1 LVSDY
6 AEADVTRADRESY
19 VRPPLEVVA
28 FELRVPHALPLAERA
43 AQTAVWEK
51 LRDKLPLTQPQAA
64 FQVALGGGPVV
75 QPQPLRMLD
84 RSRMISVVVGPES
97 IVLENTG
104 YRSFEDF
111 CAFLRDVL
119 DALPAA
125 DIAGF
130 TRVGLRYIN
139 EIRVPGLATPADW
152 EGLLAAP
159 LLAPASFATDG
170 LTLSRL
176 NGELDVAA
184 GDGYSVVMRYG
195 MFANRVVNIEGPL
208 RTRTSDTDPAF
219 VIDLDSYWET
229 SPTEELP
236 QFSIEAVLETTA
248 RLRSPIHELFEEA
261 ITDRLRDIFREER
274 T

>member
-1 LVSDY
+1 M
-6 AEADVTRADRESY
+6 TRADREIY

-28 FELRVPHALPLAERA
+28 FELRIPHALSLAERA
-43 AQTAVWEK
+43 AQRAVWEK
-51 LRDKLPLTQPQAA
+51 LRDRLPLTQPQAA
-64 FQVALGGGPVV
+64 FQVAVGGGPIV
-75 QPQPLRMLD
+75 QPQPPLRMLD
-84 RSRMISVVVGPES
+84 RSRMISVVVGPEAV
-97 IVLENTG
+97 VLENTS

-130 TRVGLRYIN
+130 MRVGLRYIN

-208 RTRTSDTDPAF
+208 RTRTSDIAPAF

-229 SPTEELP
+229 SPAEELP
-236 QFSIEAVLETTA
+236 PFSIEAVLEATN
-248 RLRSPIHELFEEA
+248 RLRGPIHELFEEA
-261 ITDRLRDIFREER
+261 ITDRLRDIFREEG